1 MARQSTKLLELKRWA
16 RRRGWSSWLRK
27 GEGEEADERALL
39 SGHWFNPERGEHAVK
54 WIERYCKL
62 VEGAWRGH
70 DFRLLDWQWDLLM
83 RLFGWVRWSKEWER
97 YVRRFRWLYLEVPK
111 KNGKSPM
118 LAAIGAYLLF
128 GDGCHSA
135 RIYSVATSKK
145 QAQIVHGAAVDM
157 VRASPE
163 LTSVSRIRMQDG
175 YLVVECPKTGGKW
188 SIAAADAKTADGV
201 NGHCLADELHRWTDW
216 EFWNTLRWMLAAQ
229 PEGLFAAITT
239 AGADM
244 QSICRTQYEK
254 TLAVNE
260 GRMQDDQFL
269 GKIFAAGSKDDP
281 HDQRTWFKANPSLGK
296 TRSSILKLS
305 DFRGDYHAATQDLT
319 QWDEW
324 KRLRLGVWKTAEAA
338 WLSQVGGISAWD
350 AGAPARKD
358 RAERIDCHESFT
370 LAGLRERGLAC
381 WAGFD
386 GATHHDTTAFVLVFS
401 DPSAEPVPADATAEQ
416 VAEQS
421 EIVRIVPYYWLP
433 EAEAM
438 RLGAK
443 VPYQFWADA
452 GHIRLTSGDAV
463 DYSQVKADILTI
475 CDGLKLQGIAFDPLF
490 QSEQL
495 TQEISAE
502 TGADRHEFRQVI
514 TQFSPPM
521 KTLAR
526 LIAEKKVRHN
536 GHPIFT
542 WQLGHLACYED
553 CNGNQRPVRQKQG
566 DCRTIDGPVA
576 AIMGLGLMLDSQTAD
591 KPTWYDDDKN
601 EVEFL

>member
-1 MARQSTKLLELKRWA
+1 
-16 RRRGWSSWLRK
+16 
-27 GEGEEADERALL
+27 
-39 SGHWFNPERGEHAVK
+39 
-54 WIERYCKL
+54 
-62 VEGAWRGH
+62 
-70 DFRLLDWQWDLLM
+70 
-83 RLFGWVRWSKEWER
+83 
-97 YVRRFRWLYLEVPK
+97 
-111 KNGKSPM
+111 
-118 LAAIGAYLLF
+118 
-128 GDGCHSA
+128 
-135 RIYSVATSKK
+135 
-145 QAQIVHGAAVDM
+145 
-157 VRASPE
+157 
-163 LTSVSRIRMQDG
+163 
-175 YLVVECPKTGGKW
+175 
-188 SIAAADAKTADGV
+188 
-201 NGHCLADELHRWTDW
+201 
-216 EFWNTLRWMLAAQ
+216 MLAAQ

-239 AGADM
+239 AGADQ

-269 GKIFAAGSKDDP
+269 GKIFAAGPKDDP

-338 WLSQVGGISAWD
+338 WLAQMGGISAWD
-350 AGAPARKD
+350 AGASARKD

-370 LAGLRERGLAC
+370 LAGLRAGARC
-381 WAGFD
+381 WAASTGHASRRRQPCVRVLRSVR
-386 GATHHDTTAFVLVFS
+386 GA
-401 DPSAEPVPADATAEQ
+401 VPADATAGTGGGTKR
-416 VAEQS
+416 
-421 EIVRIVPYYWLP
+421 IVRIVPYYWLP

-452 GHIRLTSGDAV
+452 GHIRLTAGDAV
-463 DYSQVKADILTI
+463 DYSRVKADILTI
-475 CDGLKLQGIAFDPLF
+475 CDGLTLQGIAFDPLF

-521 KTLAR
+521 KSLAR

-591 KPTWYDDDKN
+591 RPTWYDDDKN

>member
-1 MARQSTKLLELKRWA
+1 
-16 RRRGWSSWLRK
+16 
-27 GEGEEADERALL
+27 
-39 SGHWFNPERGEHAVK
+39 
-54 WIERYCKL
+54 
-62 VEGAWRGH
+62 
-70 DFRLLDWQWDLLM
+70 
-83 RLFGWVRWSKEWER
+83 
-97 YVRRFRWLYLEVPK
+97 
-111 KNGKSPM
+111 
-118 LAAIGAYLLF
+118 
-128 GDGCHSA
+128 
-135 RIYSVATSKK
+135 
-145 QAQIVHGAAVDM
+145 
-157 VRASPE
+157 
-163 LTSVSRIRMQDG
+163 
-175 YLVVECPKTGGKW
+175 
-188 SIAAADAKTADGV
+188 
-201 NGHCLADELHRWTDW
+201 
-216 EFWNTLRWMLAAQ
+216 MLAAQ

-269 GKIFAAGSKDDP
+269 GKIFAAGVKDDP

-338 WLSQVGGISAWD
+338 WLAQMGGISAWD

-358 RAERIDCHESFT
+358 RTERIDCHETFT
-370 LAGLRERGLAC
+370 LAGLRERGLEC

-386 GATHHDTTAFVLVFS
+386 GATHHDTTAFVLVFA
-401 DPSAEPVPADATAEQ
+401 DPAAEPAPAGATAEQ

-452 GHIRLTSGDAV
+452 GHIRLTAGDAV
-463 DYSQVKADILTI
+463 DYSRVKADILTI

-521 KTLAR
+521 KSLAR

-576 AIMGLGLMLDSQTAD
+576 AIMGLGLMLDSQTAA